1 MNPIARTYLSLP
13 AFYADPRRR
22 DSRERDFGLLWRST
36 RGPTYRAAWIQ
47 DTGELYLF
55 QHAHTGAGSGAVHLV
70 SGGFEAAELDA
81 LLDEWRDRVG
91 RDGSLEWL
99 LEAVTREEP
108 GRTQAGSRPPARAPR
123 RSSGSAR
130 DRTRRSGSSAG
141 LRART
146 SHSAA

>member
-1 MNPIARTYLSLP
+1 MNPIARTYLSLA
-13 AFYADPRRR
+13 AFYADQRRR
-22 DSRERDFGLLWRST
+22 NSRERDIGLLWRST

-70 SGGFEAAELDA
+70 SGRFEAAELEA
-81 LLDEWRDRVG
+81 VLDGWRDRVG
-91 RDGSLEWL
+91 REASLEWL
-99 LEAVTREEP
+99 LQAVTRPEP
-108 GRTQAGSRPPARAPR
+108 GRTQAGSRPPARAPH

-130 DRTRRSGSSAG
+130 DRTRSGSTAG
-141 LRART
+141 LRPRT